1 MARNDQV
8 SRILKVM
15 HYLEIH
21 PQGLTT
27 AQIHN
32 KLKSDGFEVDRRTVP
47 RDLDALQKANIPL
60 VSEEGGQQHI
70 WKLAPFAEIKKNV
83 TFTYREIFALFI
95 ARKALEH
102 LKGSPVYEA
111 LVQFFEKIEKLLGSN
126 CQAFE
131 EFINNIA
138 FKAQPT
144 WHNSVSPVLLD
155 TVYTAIE
162 EGHPLKIQYRAES
175 GDSRGEYK
183 ERTVGPECLYFA
195 DGGVYLIAVNL
206 AKKEI
211 RHYALARMREAEV
224 VTAEVYD
231 KSGVKPES
239 LFKDSFGLFN
249 TGGIA
254 QEVEILLT
262 GPTASYF
269 AERKWHDSQKVVRTT
284 DGYKLCLQV
293 RINDEFIR
301 WILSLGSAATIVR
314 PDSLGSMVAQVAQ
327 EIAKKYQS
335 AKAAA

>member
-8 SRILKVM
+8 SRILKVL
-15 HYLEIH
+15 HYLEVQ

-32 KLKSDGFEVDRRTVP
+32 KLKSDDFVVDRRTVP

-60 VSEEGGQQHI
+60 ISEEVGQQHV

-95 ARKALEH
+95 GRKALEH
-102 LKGSPVYEA
+102 LRGGPIYEA
-111 LVQFFEKIEKLLGSN
+111 LTQFFEKIEKLLGSN
-126 CQAFE
+126 CEAFD
-131 EFINNIA
+131 EFLNNIA

-144 WHNSVSPVLLD
+144 WQNSVSSVLLD
-155 TVYTAIE
+155 TVYTALE

-175 GDSRGEYK
+175 GDAKGEYK
-183 ERTVGPECLYFA
+183 ERVVGPECLYFA

-206 AKKEI
+206 SKKEV

-224 VTAEVYD
+224 MVSDTYD
-231 KSGVKPES
+231 KSGINPQA
-239 LFKDSFGLFN
+239 LFKDSFGLYN
-249 TGGIA
+249 TGGTA
-254 QEVEILLT
+254 QEVEILLA

-269 AERKWHDSQKVVRTT
+269 AERKWHQSQRVVKTT
-284 DGYKLCLQV
+284 DGYLLSLNV

-301 WILSLGSAATIVR
+301 WILSLGSGATIMR
-314 PDSLGSMVAQVAQ
+314 PNFLCEMVLNAVQ
-327 EIAKKYQS
+327 EIGKKYRL
-335 AKAAA
+335 ATVA